1 MFFTLFLCNSSL
13 NSQEFKSFCFGS
25 FVVGFLAM
33 FHDLVNT
40 DELFGSFLVVPL
52 IALLVVGLDFV
63 TVAFILGVSVD
74 AK

>member
-1 MFFTLFLCNSSL
+1 
-13 NSQEFKSFCFGS
+13 
-25 FVVGFLAM
+25 M